1 MEEVYMATLHEFTAG
16 NAITVEVTDE
26 AYEIKSKPVGG
37 DEELTAKSP
46 IKAIVKFNN
55 IWTAHIGVFTWA
67 DGTHS
72 VEISWSNN
80 PVPPPF
86 DDVVG
91 RLRQTMK
98 VSEGNWILAVRAG
111 KKGAK
116 DRPTLANVTW
126 DELDALV
133 GSDAKTFF
141 SNFGEVQFG
150 RYGDFVPNPG
160 AMVNAIGARVS
171 QDAPAVLVAIHIV
184 TRALAVLRNLS
195 K

>member
-1 MEEVYMATLHEFTAG
+1 MTTLHEFTVG

-37 DEELTAKSP
+37 NEELPAKSP

-55 IWTAHIGVFTWA
+55 IWTSHVGVFTWEN
-67 DGTHS
+67 GTHG
-72 VEISWSNN
+72 VEFSWSNN

-86 DDVVG
+86 DNVVG

-98 VSEGNWILAVRAG
+98 LIDGNWILPVRAG
-111 KKGAK
+111 RQGEK
-116 DRPTLANVTW
+116 DRPTLSTVSWA
-126 DELDALV
+126 ELDTLV
-133 GSDAKTFF
+133 GSDAKSFF
-141 SNFGEVQFG
+141 SSFGDVEFG
-150 RYGDFVPNPG
+150 KYGDFAPNPG
-160 AMVNAIGARVS
+160 QMKNLIGAKVS
-171 QDAPAVLVAIHIV
+171 HDSPSVLVAIHVV